1 MDTFKFY
8 ELDLYNITN
17 QFGYFKLLMF
27 YNKQIIRD
35 LVSSTFVFCLF
46 NLNHTSELITYN
58 VVFLERK

>member
-17 QFGYFKLLMF
+17 QFGYFNLLMF
-27 YNKQIIRD
+27 YNEQIIRD
-35 LVSSTFVFCLF
+35 LVSSTFVCSLF
-46 NLNHTSELITYN
+46 SLNHTFELITYN